1 MGFKSIVF
9 HQKGTCCSTW
19 AAPDFLPAS
28 ALQIPESIVLLGFFQ
43 VDGVQPARQGQSV
56 TLKLRPGRVADGV
69 GDIDVI
75 SRDLGEGGKVKL
87 LGLISNHVRS
97 GCP

>member
-1 MGFKSIVF
+1 MSSLRVRD
-9 HQKGTCCSTW
+9 S
-19 AAPDFLPAS
+19 
-28 ALQIPESIVLLGFFQ
+28 
-43 VDGVQPARQGQSV
+43 QSPS
-56 TLKLRPGRVADGV
+56 KLRPGRVADGV